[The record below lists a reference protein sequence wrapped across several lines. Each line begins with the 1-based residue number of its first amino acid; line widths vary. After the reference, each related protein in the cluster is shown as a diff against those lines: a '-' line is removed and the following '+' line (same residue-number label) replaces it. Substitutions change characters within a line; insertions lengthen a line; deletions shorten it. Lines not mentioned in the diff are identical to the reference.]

1 MFIPSL
7 LFNIHW
13 HLGDK
18 GQGTVGSIDLGF
30 LGGSPLSFGENSQSL
45 PLAFFFS
52 ASFSRF
58 SPSGTPITRMLDL
71 SITSHVPAVLFCF
84 LLHFQLGNVPC
95 LSVFELT
102 ASVFSGCVQSSVNP
116 IHEFRISNVMF
127 FGHKMFA

>member
-45 PLAFFFS
+45 PLAFFFFCLIFS
-52 ASFSRF
+52 LLSFWDSNYTYVRPFDHVSRACC
-58 SPSGTPITRMLDL
+58 
-71 SITSHVPAVLFCF
+71 AVLFSVTF
-84 LLHFQLGNVPC
+84 SVGKR
-95 LSVFELT
+95 SVFE
-102 ASVFSGCVQSSVNP
+102 CV
-116 IHEFRISNVMF
+116 
-127 FGHKMFA
+127 